1 MGDFLAFRKMITPIV
16 VQIIFWLGVIGCVVT
31 ALAIFQ
37 GTSSLAVAAPV
48 DPKLMALAV
57 LIVGP
62 LLIRF
67 YCELLIVLFRMYDSL
82 RVIERNSTPVSPP
95 VTATPDR

>member
-16 VQIIFWLGVIGCVVT
+16 VQILFWLGVIGCVVT
-31 ALAIFQ
+31 ALAIMGGQ
-37 GTSSLAVAAPV
+37 SPVGAALPV
-48 DPKLMALAV
+48 DPKLAGLVV
-57 LIVGP
+57 LVVGP

-82 RVIERNSTPVSPP
+82 REIERNTTRV
-95 VTATPDR
+95 